1 MRITPLLSLC
11 LSGAVAAA
19 AVVMPAA
26 QGQAQSL
33 GPDAGPDRSEAA
45 PLQAAAL
52 SSQGA
57 QRTGVTFTL
66 GLGLRHAPK
75 YFGAGS
81 NSLGPTGSFGINEL
95 VLPGGFGFGSPDAR
109 PLDPGFGLRGGFR
122 YIGERRASDHPSLAG
137 TDRIRQAVELGVGL
151 AHVTEF
157 GRVYGEVRR
166 GFGGHTGWVGEVG
179 IDAIARPT
187 PQLVLAAG
195 PRANWGNAR
204 FTRTYFGVT
213 PAESAASGG
222 ALAPWRPSGGLVS
235 VGVELTA
242 KYDLG
247 DGWGLRGRLGWE
259 RLRGGAANS
268 PITRKRNQYS
278 AQLVVT
284 RQFTLGGR

>member
-1 MRITPLLSLC
+1 MRNRPLLSLC
-11 LSGAVAAA
+11 LSGALAAA
-19 AVVMPAA
+19 AVPMPAV
-26 QGQAQSL
+26 QAQAQVQPVAQEWS
-33 GPDAGPDRSEAA
+33 GATPWEP
-45 PLQAAAL
+45 AAL
-52 SSQGA
+52 SSQRM
-57 QRTGVTFTL
+57 QRTGVSFTL

-81 NSLGPTGSFGINEL
+81 SRLGPAGSFALDEL
-95 VLPGGFGFGSPDAR
+95 VLPGGFGFGSRDAL
-109 PLDPGFGLRGGFR
+109 PLQPGFGPRGGFR

-137 TDRIRQAVELGVGL
+137 TDRIRRAVELGGGL
-151 AHVTEF
+151 AHVTQF

-179 IDAIARPT
+179 IDAIVRPT
-187 PQLVLAAG
+187 PQLVLTAG

-222 ALAPWRPSGGLVS
+222 ALTPWRPSGGLVS
-235 VGVELTA
+235 VGVEVA
-242 KYDLG
+242 AQYDLG

-259 RLRGGAANS
+259 QLRGGAANS
-268 PITRKRNQYS
+268 PITRQRNQYS